1 MNKFILALM
10 QPESFGDISLW
21 TVAIP
26 ADDPDL
32 ARLMARYDG
41 DGFSITGDW
50 HEISAELA
58 VVIPEPE
65 EEV

>member
-1 MNKFILALM
+1 MNQFILALM

-26 ADDPDL
+26 DNDPDL
-32 ARLMARYDG
+32 ARLMARYND
-41 DGFSITGDW
+41 DGFSVTGDW
-50 HEISAELA
+50 NEISTELA
-58 VVIPEPE
+58 SIIPE